1 MRENQ
6 HDAIHVTVEMIRS
19 KLNEAQV
26 LVTEERAGRC
36 VRLLLSDHVGSDQ
49 GAEVS
54 LLGAALLDDL
64 DAALAG
70 EKLGVDDVD
79 VLSEAEFEQAGRE
92 SSRHQP
98 GAPPGGIAAIMQ
110 LGPADGALAHLGV
123 QES

>member
-1 MRENQ
+1 NQ

-79 VLSEAEFEQAGRE
+79 VLSEAEFEQAGSERGGY
-92 SSRHQP
+92 QP
-98 GAPPGGIAAIMQ
+98 GAPRGGIAAIMR
-110 LGPADGALAHLGV
+110 LGRAGGALGV
-123 QES
+123 